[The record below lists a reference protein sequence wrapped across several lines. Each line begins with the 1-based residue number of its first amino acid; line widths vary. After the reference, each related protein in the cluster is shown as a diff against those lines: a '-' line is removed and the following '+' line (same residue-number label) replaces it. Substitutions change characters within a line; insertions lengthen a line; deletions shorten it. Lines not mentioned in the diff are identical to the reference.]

1 MVTRLSLK
9 STANGRMIEEYHEL
23 ESPTTGFSAVP
34 EPSVPTRVSTPSD
47 SALKAWMQVLSAFFV
62 FFNTW

>member
-9 STANGRMIEEYHEL
+9 SPADGSMIGEYHEL
-23 ESPTTGFSAVP
+23 ESTTNELSAVP
-34 EPSVPTRVSTPSD
+34 EPSLPTRIPTPSNN
-47 SALKAWMQVLSAFFV
+47 ALKAWMQVLSAFFV